1 MMRKIGLI
9 LCWLLASLNG
19 WCQMPTDVKCMTM
32 MDVPLE
38 GTDSVFIPALQGAGF
53 QQVVSADDD
62 PDTYYF
68 KGDFYGIKDAKL
80 MVSVN
85 EKTRLLTDATV
96 MCGPY
101 RTRELFERNQKYLIG
116 KLQREWGNFKAKG
129 DGSLHTMTDYGYIR
143 QSTDLDEEGR
153 HTIKYFYMN
162 MSPYY
167 KDAANMGLK
176 GFVQEVITENPVG
189 EEAIMHFDEW
199 GKLEESG
206 LTDRQYSGFG
216 YIQKAAQLEASG
228 EKSTIT
234 YEYDDDCNLHRQTI
248 INTSS
253 GLKVVNEFKY
263 NDNGDITQQ
272 SKKVFDK
279 QNECVMSIN
288 MKNSFEERDDT
299 GNWTKN
305 TLNLTYWETGQ
316 RAQMM
321 KVDQTRTISYFH
333 NEKNLE
339 IIQRL
344 RNYGLQ
350 MELSEE
356 QTAQTS
362 DKLAG
367 QSIVISGVFAHHS
380 RDEYKAIIEQNGGKN
395 VGSISNKTSFILAGE
410 NMGPSKLQKA
420 EKLGI
425 RIMSEDEFLE
435 MLNA

>member
-1 MMRKIGLI
+1 
-9 LCWLLASLNG
+9 
-19 WCQMPTDVKCMTM
+19 
-32 MDVPLE
+32 
-38 GTDSVFIPALQGAGF
+38 
-53 QQVVSADDD
+53 
-62 PDTYYF
+62 
-68 KGDFYGIKDAKL
+68 
-80 MVSVN
+80 
-85 EKTRLLTDATV
+85 
-96 MCGPY
+96 
-101 RTRELFERNQKYLIG
+101 
-116 KLQREWGNFKAKG
+116 
-129 DGSLHTMTDYGYIR
+129 
-143 QSTDLDEEGR
+143 
-153 HTIKYFYMN
+153 

-321 KVDQTRTISYFH
+321 KVDQTRTISYW
-333 NEKNLE
+333 
-339 IIQRL
+339 
-344 RNYGLQ
+344 
-350 MELSEE
+350 
-356 QTAQTS
+356 
-362 DKLAG
+362 
-367 QSIVISGVFAHHS
+367 
-380 RDEYKAIIEQNGGKN
+380 DE
-395 VGSISNKTSFILAGE
+395 
-410 NMGPSKLQKA
+410 
-420 EKLGI
+420 
-425 RIMSEDEFLE
+425 
-435 MLNA
+435 

>member
-1 MMRKIGLI
+1 
-9 LCWLLASLNG
+9 
-19 WCQMPTDVKCMTM
+19 
-32 MDVPLE
+32 
-38 GTDSVFIPALQGAGF
+38 
-53 QQVVSADDD
+53 
-62 PDTYYF
+62 
-68 KGDFYGIKDAKL
+68 

-85 EKTRLLTDATV
+85 EKTRLLTDVTV
-96 MCGPY
+96 ECGPY

-143 QSTDLDEEGR
+143 QSTPIDAEGR

-162 MSPYY
+162 MAPYY

-199 GKLEESG
+199 GKLEGSD
-206 LTDRQYSGFG
+206 LVDRHYSGFG
-216 YIQKAAQLEASG
+216 YILEAAQKEASG

-288 MKNSFEERDDT
+288 MKNTIEERDDT

-321 KVDQTRTISYFH
+321 KVNQTRTISYW
-333 NEKNLE
+333 
-339 IIQRL
+339 
-344 RNYGLQ
+344 
-350 MELSEE
+350 
-356 QTAQTS
+356 
-362 DKLAG
+362 
-367 QSIVISGVFAHHS
+367 
-380 RDEYKAIIEQNGGKN
+380 DE
-395 VGSISNKTSFILAGE
+395 
-410 NMGPSKLQKA
+410 
-420 EKLGI
+420 
-425 RIMSEDEFLE
+425 D
-435 MLNA
+435 

>member
-176 GFVQEVITENPVG
+176 GFVQEVITENPVM
-189 EEAIMHFDEW
+189 EEDVMHFDEI
-199 GKLEESG
+199 GKLAADE
-206 LTDRQYSGFG
+206 LIDREYNDFG
-216 YIQKAAQLEASG
+216 YLVRASMQ
-228 EKSTIT
+228 EKQGGKSKLT
-234 YEYDDDCNLHRQTI
+234 YEYDSDNCLVKRILVNPD
-248 INTSS
+248 S
-253 GLKVVNEFKY
+253 GLRIVNDYHY
-263 NDNGDITQQ
+263 NSSFEIVQE
-272 SKKVFDK
+272 SKKVFNKD
-279 QNECVMSIN
+279 NECIESYNI
-288 MKNSFEERDDT
+288 KNVLSEHDDN
-299 GNWTKN
+299 GNWTVN
-305 TLNLTYWETGQ
+305 HAQLTYWLKGQ
-316 RAQMM
+316 RTEIIPFSQ
-321 KVDQTRTISYFH
+321 KRIISYW
-333 NEKNLE
+333 
-339 IIQRL
+339 
-344 RNYGLQ
+344 
-350 MELSEE
+350 
-356 QTAQTS
+356 
-362 DKLAG
+362 
-367 QSIVISGVFAHHS
+367 
-380 RDEYKAIIEQNGGKN
+380 DE
-395 VGSISNKTSFILAGE
+395 
-410 NMGPSKLQKA
+410 
-420 EKLGI
+420 
-425 RIMSEDEFLE
+425 
-435 MLNA
+435 

>member
-9 LCWLLASLNG
+9 LCWLLTSLNG
-19 WCQMPTDVKCMTM
+19 WCQMPVDVKCMTL

-38 GTDSVFIPALQGAGF
+38 GTDSVFVKSLQGAGF
-53 QQVVSADDD
+53 QQVFSADDD

-85 EKTRLLTDATV
+85 EKTRLLTDVTV
-96 MCGPY
+96 ECGPY

-143 QSTDLDEEGR
+143 QSTPIDAEGR

-162 MSPYY
+162 MAPYY
-167 KDAANMGLK
+167 KDAANLGLK

-199 GKLEESG
+199 GKLEGSD
-206 LTDRQYSGFG
+206 LVDRHYSGFG
-216 YIQKAAQLEASG
+216 YILEAAQKEASG

-288 MKNSFEERDDT
+288 MKNTIEERDDT

-321 KVDQTRTISYFH
+321 KVNQTRTISYW
-333 NEKNLE
+333 
-339 IIQRL
+339 
-344 RNYGLQ
+344 
-350 MELSEE
+350 
-356 QTAQTS
+356 
-362 DKLAG
+362 
-367 QSIVISGVFAHHS
+367 
-380 RDEYKAIIEQNGGKN
+380 DE
-395 VGSISNKTSFILAGE
+395 
-410 NMGPSKLQKA
+410 
-420 EKLGI
+420 
-425 RIMSEDEFLE
+425 D
-435 MLNA
+435 